1 MLDLGRDRRHVEI
14 FEDHFLSSL
23 IDQSREN
30 DEHDNIMV
38 YVLSQSRLS
47 TFPNQDGLWL
57 REPIENASDFAMHW
71 VHWFSY
77 HDSSTGKGPPFI
89 PALPTHKHKHQHAH
103 TQTLNTHT
111 QKHTN
116 KLSLPPSL
124 CPSLSLSPTC
134 TRKKVVQILFD

>member
-14 FEDHFLSSL
+14 FEDHYLSSL
-23 IDQSREN
+23 VDQSREN

-57 REPIENASDFAMHW
+57 REPIENASGFAMHW

-89 PALPTHKHKHQHAH
+89 PALPKHRHGHQHAH
-103 TQTLNTHT
+103 TQTATRTNT
-111 QKHTN
+111 QTN
-116 KLSLPPSL
+116 FLSLPLFLPPSL
-124 CPSLSLSPTC
+124 SLP
-134 TRKKVVQILFD
+134 RAHERR